1 MNFGNRVNMQ
11 KLLDEQAMMNAQAQ
25 NNAEAQYLRNMTSRD
40 MMPAQPVPMPMVEPN
55 PNAVPPVP
63 MPMIEPDPNAI
74 PPVPMPMIDPR
85 GMSGADQM
93 MDMTEEDMQKIVE
106 MFKQYMNKSPQ
117 VGVPEG
123 QPQQSLEDII
133 GQAVMGYMGQQ

>member
-40 MMPAQPVPMPMVEPN
+40 MMTA
-55 PNAVPPVP
+55 
-63 MPMIEPDPNAI
+63 

>member
-1 MNFGNRVNMQ
+1 MNFGNRARADALMQMTKENMGQ
-11 KLLDEQAMMNAQAQ
+11 PAP
-25 NNAEAQYLRNMTSRD
+25 
-40 MMPAQPVPMPMVEPN
+40 MPMITPDPYGVPPVPMPMIQPD

-63 MPMIEPDPNAI
+63 MPQ
-74 PPVPMPMIDPR
+74 IDPR
-85 GMSGADQM
+85 AINQDAADQM

-133 GQAVMGYMGQQ
+133 GQAVMGYMGGQ